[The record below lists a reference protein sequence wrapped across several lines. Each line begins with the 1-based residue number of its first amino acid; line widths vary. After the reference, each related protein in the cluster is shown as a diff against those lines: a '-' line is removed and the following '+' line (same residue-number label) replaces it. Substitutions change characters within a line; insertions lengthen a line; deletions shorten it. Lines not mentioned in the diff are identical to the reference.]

1 VAKRRA
7 GRRARGTGSVFWN
20 AARQVWVAR
29 KTIGG
34 VRVERW
40 GRTQRE
46 AVDRLAAALPPDP
59 ASVTVSQW
67 ADRWRETLTVR
78 RSTRHSYGVSI
89 DKHVLPVLGDVRLA
103 DLTAGDVERFTA
115 QLLEGVAVTTARL
128 IVAHLRVLLQ
138 AAVRAG
144 LLVSNP
150 AGAARKPRHDP
161 GPVAT
166 YTPAELQTIVG
177 AAARYAAG
185 GVIAT
190 LAATGMRVGEALA
203 LDVTD
208 WDAAAGTLRI
218 DRTYSRRFGVGPPKS
233 RHSRRVITAP
243 DLVRSVLDAARGG
256 RSMGPLFPSS
266 AGRRRSGRAVTRAW
280 ASLLRSAGLPRRKLH
295 TLRHSVA
302 TAMIG
307 AGVPL
312 PDVAAYLGDTV
323 ATLAKTYLH
332 RTRTDP
338 VCAVNG
344 YLRP

>member
-78 RSTRHSYGVSI
+78 
-89 DKHVLPVLGDVRLA
+89 
-103 DLTAGDVERFTA
+103 LTAGDVERFTA

-144 LLVSNP
+144 LLASNP

-344 YLRP
+344 YLSARRP